1 MQFKA
6 AIFDLDGLMIDSEGI
21 AFRVWQQLVAGFGV
35 EMTENLYRQII
46 GKAPGVGARFL
57 RDQLGLSI
65 DPEVL
70 RQTYWELRTE
80 VICAEAEPLEG
91 LVSLIQSLLQR
102 RMLLGVASNS
112 PTGYV
117 EKILQALS
125 LRTRFSSVMG
135 SDLVGHG
142 KPAPDVYLAV
152 AAALEVAP
160 EACLAI
166 EDSPT
171 GVTAAIEA
179 GMTCYAVPNHELR
192 ALDFSMADMLFP
204 SLTALHEHLDE
215 AFRSE
220 ESGDR

>member
-6 AIFDLDGLMIDSEGI
+6 VIFDLDGLMIDSEGI

-35 EMTENLYRQII
+35 DMTEHLYRQVI
-46 GKAPGVGARFL
+46 GKTPQVGARFL
-57 RDQLGLSI
+57 RDQLDLSI
-65 DPEVL
+65 DAEVL

-80 VICAEAEPLEG
+80 VMCAEAEPSEG
-91 LVSLIQSLLQR
+91 LVDLILSLLER
-102 RMLLGVASNS
+102 RLRLGVASNS
-112 PTGYV
+112 PTDYV
-117 EKILQALS
+117 ETVLQALG
-125 LRTRFSSVMG
+125 LRSRFRSVMG
-135 SDLVGHG
+135 SDLVGRG

-179 GMTCYAVPNHELR
+179 GMTCYAVPNHELHG
-192 ALDFSMADMLFP
+192 LDFSMADMLFP
-204 SLTALHEHLDE
+204 SLSALREHLDV
-215 AFRSE
+215 ATKP
-220 ESGDR
+220 G